1 MQATS
6 SYFARM
12 DAMEQE
18 LRRHGFDSWPSEE
31 DLLRY
36 LMDTND
42 RVDAVCAA
50 LGMVTAKDVR
60 GRWLVYASRPLEV
73 V

>member
-6 SYFARM
+6 SYFTKM
-12 DAMEQE
+12 DPIEQD
-18 LRRHGFDSWPSEE
+18 LRRHGFDSWPSKE

-36 LMDTND
+36 LLDTND
-42 RVDAVCAA
+42 RIDAVCAA
-50 LGMVTAKDVR
+50 LNVVTAKDVR
-60 GRWLVYASRPLEV
+60 GRWRVYASRPMEV

>member
-6 SYFARM
+6 SYFTRM

-36 LMDTND
+36 LLDTND
-42 RVDAVCAA
+42 RIDAVCTA
-50 LGMVTAKDVR
+50 LNMVTAKDVR
-60 GRWLVYASRPLEV
+60 GRWHVYASRPVEV